1 MQEYKVDKH
10 ESSLLPDGKDWKL
23 VWADEFDGTEL
34 DRSKWANRTTM
45 MGKKWPAWTENGTE
59 LDGKGNLVFTL
70 IEENGSGNP
79 VSAQLQTGFNFMD
92 QPVVPS
98 RFGTD
103 ALQWP
108 IGKLDEN
115 LYTKKYGY
123 FECRCRLQQKPGWWS
138 AFWIQSPTIGASLE
152 PSLTGTEVD
161 IMESFVPGT
170 VAGHNIFTGG
180 YGLDMQTR
188 HVGGKKVAV
197 DEFHRFGLK
206 WDETGYTFYIDGEED
221 GKIEEFVSNRPQ
233 FILITTEPHGYR
245 KDGHQPTEE
254 ARAAVGDTFV
264 VDYIRVFD

>member
-1 MQEYKVDKH
+1 MKEYKVSNH
-10 ESSLLPDGKDWKL
+10 ESSLLPDGKDWSL
-23 VWADEFDGTEL
+23 VWSDEFDGKEL
-34 DRSKWANRTTM
+34 DRTKWANRTTM
-45 MGKKWPAWTENGTE
+45 MGIKWPAWTENGTE
-59 LDGKGNLVFTL
+59 LDGNSNLVFTL
-70 IEENGSGNP
+70 IEENGNP

-92 QPVVPS
+92 QPVTES
-98 RFGTD
+98 RFGKD

-108 IGKLDEN
+108 IGKLHEN

-138 AFWIQSPTIGASLE
+138 AFWIQSPTIGASLD

-161 IMESFVPGT
+161 IMESFRPGV

-188 HVGGKKVAV
+188 HVGGKNVNV
-197 DEFHRFGLK
+197 EEFHRFGLK
-206 WDETGYTFYIDGEED
+206 WDETGYTFYVDGEED
-221 GKIEEFVSNRPQ
+221 GKVEEFISNRPQ
-233 FILITTEPHGYR
+233 FILITTEPRGYR
-245 KDGHQPTEE
+245 ADGHQPTDE